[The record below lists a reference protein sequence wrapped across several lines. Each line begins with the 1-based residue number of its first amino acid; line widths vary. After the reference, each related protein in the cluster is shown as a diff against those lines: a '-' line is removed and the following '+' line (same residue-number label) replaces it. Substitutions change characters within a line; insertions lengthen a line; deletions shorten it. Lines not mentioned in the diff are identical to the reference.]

1 VKEDPNFNKKQFAFY
16 ARAYQPPSPA
26 RKGRRGWC
34 NTLVE
39 LKVLQ
44 AFPPEVLASGA
55 VTN

>member
-1 VKEDPNFNKKQFAFY
+1 MKEDPNFNKKQFAFY